1 LGTKPGSR
9 FFWRSKSSYQP
20 GFSLFP
26 ECQDRGF
33 DAKEIDRGTTA
44 IPFMKRRDDIRNVA
58 IIAHVDHG
66 KTTLVDAMLRQCGQ
80 FRASQLQGERI
91 LDSNELERERGITIL
106 AKNIAIKYGEIKINL
121 IDTPG
126 HADFGGEVERTLQMA
141 DGALVLVDAFEGP
154 MPQTKFVLRKAFAC
168 HMRPIVVVNKI
179 DRGDARPTEVLNEV
193 FDTFVELGASEEQLD
208 FPYIFASGKAG
219 IASHDPRAA
228 SGDVKPLFDTIVSHV
243 PGPMVD
249 PDSPFRMLC
258 TTLDFSEYVGR
269 IAIGRIAAGR
279 VTRGQKAALV
289 KSGGVIQTGSIAN
302 LLVFDKLGRV
312 EVDEATAGDIVAIVG
327 LASVDIGDTIADPE
341 QPVALPRIEVDE
353 PTLSMLF
360 TINDSPLA
368 GEGQFLT
375 SRHLLERLEREL
387 ESNVAL
393 RVEPTLDRDAWTVS
407 GRGLLHLSVLIETMR
422 REGYELAVGK
432 PEVIFRKIDGET
444 CEPYEFLV
452 VDVPHAYIGPVIE
465 LAGSRRGEMTKM
477 DVKGAYAHLEF
488 MIPARG
494 LIGLRNRLMS
504 ATQGEAI
511 MHHNFQDYRP
521 TKGDVPRR
529 ANGVMVS
536 LVAGKAVAY
545 ALDNLQ
551 ERGTMFAS
559 PGDDVYEGMII
570 GENARGDDMTVNPC
584 KEKKLTNI
592 RASGSDKN
600 ILLKP
605 PRELT
610 LELALEYIEDDELV
624 EITPSKI
631 RLRKTVL
638 NDENRKRAQR
648 SSGKKVGV

>member
-1 LGTKPGSR
+1 MNLAPVAG
-9 FFWRSKSSYQP
+9 
-20 GFSLFP
+20 FP
-26 ECQDRGF
+26 ERLPTRPG
-33 DAKEIDRGTTA
+33 AAARES
-44 IPFMKRRDDIRNVA
+44 MKRREDIRNVA

-66 KTTLVDAMLRQCGQ
+66 KTTLVDSMLRQCGQ

-91 LDSNELERERGITIL
+91 LDSNDLERERGITIL
-106 AKNIAIKYGEIKINL
+106 AKNIAIRYGEIKINL

-168 HMRPIVVVNKI
+168 HIRPIVVINKI
-179 DRGDARPTEVLNEV
+179 DRPDARPTEVLNEI
-193 FDTFVELGASEEQLD
+193 FDTFVEQGASEEQLD
-208 FPYIFASGKAG
+208 FPYIYASGRSG
-219 IASHDPRAA
+219 FASHDPGAT
-228 SGDVKPLFDTIVSHV
+228 SGDVSPLFDMIVQHV
-243 PGPMVD
+243 PGPIID

-269 IAIGRIAAGR
+269 IAIGRIAAGVVR
-279 VTRGQKAALV
+279 RGQKAVLIKAGDV
-289 KSGGVIQTGSIAN
+289 AVPGSIDN
-302 LLVFDKLGRV
+302 LLEFDKLGRV
-312 EVDEATAGDIVAIVG
+312 EIPSAEAGDIVAIVG
-327 LASVDIGDTIADPE
+327 LGSVDIGDTIADPAN
-341 QPVALPRIEVDE
+341 PVALPRIEVDE
-353 PTLSMLF
+353 PTLSMTF
-360 TINDSPLA
+360 QVNDSPLT
-368 GEGQFLT
+368 GEGQYLT
-375 SRHLLERLEREL
+375 SRHLKERLEREL

-393 RVEPTLDRDAWTVS
+393 RVEPTEERDSFQVS

-432 PEVIFRKIDGET
+432 PEVIFRRVNGEN

-452 VDVPHAYIGPVIE
+452 VDVPHGHIGPVIE
-465 LAGSRRGEMTKM
+465 LVGIRRGEMAKM

-488 MIPARG
+488 LIPARG

-511 MHHNFQDYRP
+511 MHHNFHDYRP
-521 TKGDVPRR
+521 VRGDIPRR
-529 ANGVMVS
+529 PNGVMVS
-536 LVAGKAVAY
+536 LVRGQVNAF

-551 ERGTMFAS
+551 QRGTMFVK

-570 GENARGDDMTVNPC
+570 AENARADDMTVNPC
-584 KEKKLTNI
+584 KEKKLTNM

-610 LELALEYIEDDELV
+610 LELALEYIEEDELV
-624 EITPSKI
+624 EITPSNI
-631 RLRKTVL
+631 RLRKKVL
-638 NDENRKRAQR
+638 SEEGRKRAER
-648 SSGKKVGV
+648 GGGKKQLV